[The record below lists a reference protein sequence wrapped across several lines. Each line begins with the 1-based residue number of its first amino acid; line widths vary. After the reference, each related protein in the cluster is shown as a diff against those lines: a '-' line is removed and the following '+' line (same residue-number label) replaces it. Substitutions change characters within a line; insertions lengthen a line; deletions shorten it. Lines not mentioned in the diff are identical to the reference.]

1 MFGCLFVILSVCLFA
16 CLSVC
21 VSVLYMVPSPPPPQ
35 AGTQISGGIND
46 YLDHPSP
53 GAATPGGVR
62 GGVNGS
68 RGKECLKKAH
78 DGKYLFTLKKN
89 IKKFIYLG
97 VRGLL
102 RKRS

>member
-62 GGVNGS
+62 GGGVQGA

-78 DGKYLFTLKKN
+78 DRKYSNIIYLFIFKK
-89 IKKFIYLG
+89 I
-97 VRGLL
+97 
-102 RKRS
+102 

>member
-53 GAATPGGVR
+53 GAATPGGVW
-62 GGVNGS
+62 GGG
-68 RGKECLKKAH
+68 GQW
-78 DGKYLFTLKKN
+78 
-89 IKKFIYLG
+89 I
-97 VRGLL
+97 
-102 RKRS
+102 